1 MDRTLRSI
9 LWVLV
14 GLVVLSSFSTG
25 WFFVAKERLY
35 TDYLSLDNLFKT
47 TVDGLDREV
56 ASATKENTEL
66 KSKLAVVKKE
76 LSVLEVRNESL
87 KSRYGMLLDER
98 DGLDKEL
105 VRVKK
110 GKFFLEKKLRGMES
124 DMFVVDLL
132 KEKALLEVSL
142 KRLSDLKA
150 PRNSEI
156 DRLETENMNL
166 NINLSRLKEE
176 RVHLEQRLSD
186 SMDVTEVLSRD
197 LLRERN
203 KIARNKKEVDD
214 TKIENSVLKARVSE
228 LEETSGRFNKL
239 FAEQEDMRL
248 KLASLEREI
257 RYKDRE
263 IDKWRTDLEDTKR
276 DLEYRAEAYQAPGEV
291 ELPPIV
297 LQGEEYASISRVTT
311 PSLERIAKQSALEGR
326 LRGRI
331 VTVNRDHN
339 FVVIDLGKQ
348 DGISI
353 TDSFKVYRGDT
364 LVGSI
369 EVIQARERI
378 AAADII
384 DAAEGFYIERNDI
397 VIKR

>member
-1 MDRTLRSI
+1 MDKTLRSI

-35 TDYLSLDNLFKT
+35 TDYLSLENLFKT
-47 TVDGLDREV
+47 TVDGLNREV
-56 ASATKENTEL
+56 ASAAKENTEL

-76 LSVLEVRNESL
+76 LSVLEARNESL
-87 KSRYGMLLDER
+87 KSRYGTLLDER
-98 DGLDKEL
+98 DDLDKEL
-105 VRVKK
+105 ARVKK

-124 DMFVVDLL
+124 DMFIVDLL

-142 KRLSDLKA
+142 KRLKDLKA
-150 PRNSEI
+150 PGDLEI
-156 DRLETENMNL
+156 DRLEAENMNL
-166 NINLSRLKEE
+166 NINLSKLKEG
-176 RVHLEQRLSD
+176 RDLLEQKLSD
-186 SMDVTEVLSRD
+186 SMDVAEVLSRD

-203 KIARNKKEVDD
+203 KIARNKKEVDEA
-214 TKIENSVLKARVSE
+214 KIENRVLKARVSE
-228 LEETSGRFNKL
+228 LEETSGKFNKL

-248 KLASLEREI
+248 KIASLEREV

-263 IDKWRTDLEDTKR
+263 IDKWRTALEDTKR
-276 DLEYRAEAYQAPGEV
+276 DLGYRAEAYQAPGEV
-291 ELPPIV
+291 QLPPIV
-297 LQGEEYASISRVTT
+297 LQGEDYASISRVTT
-311 PSLERIAKQSALEGR
+311 PSLERVARQSVLEGR
-326 LRGRI
+326 LRGRV

-369 EVIQARERI
+369 EVIQAREGI

-384 DAAEGFYIERNDI
+384 DAREGFYIERNDI